1 MNTQD
6 NIFNKNE
13 TICIMLLMVDQQENV
28 YTNMQEMEMQSKI
41 FIAMLQWQDTFVLFS
56 EAQNFSRIQSIFSL
70 LPGQI
75 QLLKFFFVSQ
85 IHVLQLRLFKD
96 RFLHSVI
103 HKDCLKGLPYSKE
116 LETKVYYRSS
126 LVAYWLGFQVFT
138 AVAPV

>member
-1 MNTQD
+1 MIKNDMNTQD

-13 TICIMLLMVDQQENV
+13 TICIMLLMVDQQEKV

-75 QLLKFFFVSQ
+75 
-85 IHVLQLRLFKD
+85 
-96 RFLHSVI
+96 
-103 HKDCLKGLPYSKE
+103 
-116 LETKVYYRSS
+116 
-126 LVAYWLGFQVFT
+126 
-138 AVAPV
+138 

>member
-75 QLLKFFFVSQ
+75 
-85 IHVLQLRLFKD
+85 
-96 RFLHSVI
+96 
-103 HKDCLKGLPYSKE
+103 
-116 LETKVYYRSS
+116 
-126 LVAYWLGFQVFT
+126 
-138 AVAPV
+138 

>member
-13 TICIMLLMVDQQENV
+13 TICIMLLMVDQQEKV

-75 QLLKFFFVSQ
+75 
-85 IHVLQLRLFKD
+85 
-96 RFLHSVI
+96 
-103 HKDCLKGLPYSKE
+103 
-116 LETKVYYRSS
+116 
-126 LVAYWLGFQVFT
+126 
-138 AVAPV
+138 